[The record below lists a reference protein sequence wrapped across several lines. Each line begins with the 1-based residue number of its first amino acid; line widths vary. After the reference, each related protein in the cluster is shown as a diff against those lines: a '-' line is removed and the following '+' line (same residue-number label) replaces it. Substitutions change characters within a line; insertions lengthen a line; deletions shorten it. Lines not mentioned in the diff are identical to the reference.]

1 LSLVPSVLDLSS
13 RVFDMEKMESDLK
26 KMKEQLEK
34 INRNSVTFKGK
45 KDDNNNKMKITI
57 QSGIIDDI
65 PGAFSKKEMFD
76 VIQDLYT
83 FSKNAI
89 QLTQNVLGTKQA
101 TTPTVQESPDFKEII
116 KTQLKEV
123 LAEVLP
129 TILPDLLNTVVATLP
144 KEKKAKEETML
155 AEKHTLTVEKK
166 TTDSKDAEPITID
179 DEKEMKGSLKINP
192 VKNFRVS
199 GSTATFKFSTKDQL
213 NKAETVFK
221 SQDKYKVSTK
231 SEPGKK
237 LDPKLSIRNIPSDIT
252 NKDTLLEKLLEK
264 NEVLKSSSEKD
275 DAVKVVFFDDKEK
288 SAVIRVT
295 AAVRESIRQNRD
307 YVHIDLREHHV
318 TDRIHVIQCYHC
330 QEFGHMANSLY
341 CKAKDKDPTCFF
353 CAGNHKSKDCRN
365 KSENNVN
372 KIKCSNCA
380 KSSKHSEKNSAKTH
394 KASDNLCPSYV
405 RERTGIMN
413 RTAGCESSKNWYL
426 QKTKETKL
434 RLGRV

>member
-1 LSLVPSVLDLSS
+1 
-13 RVFDMEKMESDLK
+13 MEKMESDMK

-45 KDDNNNKMKITI
+45 KDDNNNKIKITI

-83 FSKNAI
+83 FSKNAL

-129 TILPDLLNTVVATLP
+129 KILPDLLNTVVATLP

-213 NKAETVFK
+213 NKAETQGSTEGRIF
-221 SQDKYKVSTK
+221 DRGRGRGKYS
-231 SEPGKK
+231 
-237 LDPKLSIRNIPSDIT
+237 
-252 NKDTLLEKLLEK
+252 
-264 NEVLKSSSEKD
+264 
-275 DAVKVVFFDDKEK
+275 
-288 SAVIRVT
+288 
-295 AAVRESIRQNRD
+295 
-307 YVHIDLREHHV
+307 
-318 TDRIHVIQCYHC
+318 
-330 QEFGHMANSLY
+330 
-341 CKAKDKDPTCFF
+341 
-353 CAGNHKSKDCRN
+353 
-365 KSENNVN
+365 
-372 KIKCSNCA
+372 
-380 KSSKHSEKNSAKTH
+380 
-394 KASDNLCPSYV
+394 
-405 RERTGIMN
+405 
-413 RTAGCESSKNWYL
+413 
-426 QKTKETKL
+426 
-434 RLGRV
+434 

>member
-1 LSLVPSVLDLSS
+1 
-13 RVFDMEKMESDLK
+13 M
-26 KMKEQLEK
+26 
-34 INRNSVTFKGK
+34 
-45 KDDNNNKMKITI
+45 
-57 QSGIIDDI
+57 
-65 PGAFSKKEMFD
+65 EMFV

-83 FSKNAI
+83 FSKNAL
-89 QLTQNVLGTKQA
+89 QLTQTVLGTKQA

-166 TTDSKDAEPITID
+166 TTDSEDAEPITID

-199 GSTATFKFSTKDQL
+199 GSTATFKFTTKDQL

-264 NEVLKSSSEKD
+264 NEILKSSSEKD

>member
-1 LSLVPSVLDLSS
+1 
-13 RVFDMEKMESDLK
+13 MTKMEEMELDLK
-26 KMKEQLEK
+26 KMEEQLK
-34 INRNSVTFKGK
+34 TINRSAMKFKGK
-45 KDDNNNKMKITI
+45 KDENENKIKITI
-57 QSGIIDDI
+57 QSGIFADLDSSVKR
-65 PGAFSKKEMFD
+65 PDMFQT
-76 VIQDLYT
+76 IQDLYT
-83 FSKNAI
+83 FSKNAL
-89 QLTQNVLGTKQA
+89 QLTQTILGTKQA
-101 TTPTVQESPDFKEII
+101 TTPNEQESPDFKEII

-144 KEKKAKEETML
+144 KENKTQEETKL

-166 TTDSKDAEPITID
+166 TTDSEEPEPITIA
-179 DEKEMKGSLKINP
+179 DEKEMKGSLKVNP

-199 GSTATFKFSTKDQL
+199 GSTVTFKFRTKDQL

-252 NKDTLLEKLLEK
+252 NKETLLEKLLEK
-264 NEVLKSSSEKD
+264 NEILKCSSGKD
-275 DAVKVVFFDDKEK
+275 DAVKVVFFDENEK

-330 QEFGHMANSLY
+330 QEFGHMANSMY

-365 KSENNVN
+365 KSDNNVN

-413 RTAGCESSKNWYL
+413 RTAGCENAKNWYV

>member
-1 LSLVPSVLDLSS
+1 
-13 RVFDMEKMESDLK
+13 MTKMEEMELDLK
-26 KMKEQLEK
+26 KMEEQLK
-34 INRNSVTFKGK
+34 TINRSAMKFKGK
-45 KDDNNNKMKITI
+45 KDENENKIKITI
-57 QSGIIDDI
+57 QSGIFADLDGSVKR
-65 PGAFSKKEMFD
+65 PDMFQT
-76 VIQDLYT
+76 IQDLYT
-83 FSKNAI
+83 FSKNAL
-89 QLTQNVLGTKQA
+89 QLTQTILGTKQA
-101 TTPTVQESPDFKEII
+101 TTPTEQESPDFKEII

-123 LAEVLP
+123 LAKVLP

-144 KEKKAKEETML
+144 KEKKTQEETKL

-166 TTDSKDAEPITID
+166 TTDTEEPEPITIA
-179 DEKEMKGSLKINP
+179 DEKEMKGSLKVNP

-199 GSTATFKFSTKDQL
+199 GSTVTFKFTTKDQL

-221 SQDKYKVSTK
+221 SQDKYKISTK

-237 LDPKLSIRNIPSDIT
+237 LDPKLSIQNIPSDIT
-252 NKDTLLEKLLEK
+252 NKETLLEKLLEK
-264 NEVLKSSSEKD
+264 NEILKCSSGKD
-275 DAVKVVFFDDKEK
+275 GAVKVVFFDDNEK

-330 QEFGHMANSLY
+330 QEFGHMANSMY

-365 KSENNVN
+365 KSDNNVN

-394 KASDNLCPSYV
+394 KDSDNLCPSYV

-413 RTAGCESSKNWYL
+413 RTAGCENAKNWYV

>member
-1 LSLVPSVLDLSS
+1 MSLVPSVLDLFS
-13 RVFDMEKMESDLK
+13 RVFDMEKMKSDVK
-26 KMKEQLEK
+26 KMEEQLEN
-34 INRNSVTFKGK
+34 INRNTLSFKGK
-45 KDDNNNKMKITI
+45 KDDNNNKIKVTI
-57 QSGIIDDI
+57 QSAVVDDLTS
-65 PGAFSKKEMFD
+65 ATSKKEMFAA
-76 VIQDLYT
+76 VQDLYT
-83 FSKNAI
+83 FSKNAL
-89 QLTQNVLGTKQA
+89 QLTQTVLGTKQA
-101 TTPTVQESPDFKEII
+101 TTPTVQESADFKEII

-144 KEKKAKEETML
+144 KEKKTQEETKL

-166 TTDSKDAEPITID
+166 TIDTEEAEPITID
-179 DEKEMKGSLKINP
+179 DEKEMKGSLKVNP

-199 GSTATFKFSTKDQL
+199 GSTATFKFTTKDQL

-252 NKDTLLEKLLEK
+252 NKETLLEKLLEK
-264 NEVLKSSSEKD
+264 NEILKCSSGKD
-275 DAVKVVFFDDKEK
+275 DAVKVVFFDENEK

-295 AAVRESIRQNRD
+295 AAIHESIRQNRD

-330 QEFGHMANSLY
+330 QEFGHMANSMY

-365 KSENNVN
+365 KSDNNVN

-413 RTAGCESSKNWYL
+413 RTAGCENAKNWYV

>member
-1 LSLVPSVLDLSS
+1 
-13 RVFDMEKMESDLK
+13 MKKME
-26 KMKEQLEK
+26 EQLEK
-34 INRNSVTFKGK
+34 INRNTLLFKGK
-45 KDDNNNKMKITI
+45 KDDNDNKIKVTI
-57 QSGIIDDI
+57 QSAVFEDLTS
-65 PGAFSKKEMFD
+65 ANKKMEMF
-76 VIQDLYT
+76 VLIQDLYT
-83 FSKNAI
+83 FSKKAL
-89 QLTQNVLGTKQA
+89 QLTQTVLGTKQA

-199 GSTATFKFSTKDQL
+199 GSTATFKFTTKDQL

-275 DAVKVVFFDDKEK
+275 DAVK
-288 SAVIRVT
+288 
-295 AAVRESIRQNRD
+295 
-307 YVHIDLREHHV
+307 
-318 TDRIHVIQCYHC
+318 DRIHVIQCYHC

-365 KSENNVN
+365 KSDNNVN

>member
-1 LSLVPSVLDLSS
+1 
-13 RVFDMEKMESDLK
+13 MTKMEEMELDLK
-26 KMKEQLEK
+26 KMEEQLK
-34 INRNSVTFKGK
+34 TINRSAMKFKGK
-45 KDDNNNKMKITI
+45 KDDNENKIKITI
-57 QSGIIDDI
+57 QSGIFTDLESSVKRPD
-65 PGAFSKKEMFD
+65 MFQI
-76 VIQDLYT
+76 IQDLYT
-83 FSKNAI
+83 FSKNAL
-89 QLTQNVLGTKQA
+89 QLTQTILGTKQA
-101 TTPTVQESPDFKEII
+101 TTPTEQESPDFKEIV

-123 LAEVLP
+123 LAEVLL

-144 KEKKAKEETML
+144 KEKKTQEETKL

-166 TTDSKDAEPITID
+166 TTDTEEPEPITIA
-179 DEKEMKGSLKINP
+179 DEKEMKGSLKVNP

-252 NKDTLLEKLLEK
+252 NKETLLEKLLEK
-264 NEVLKSSSEKD
+264 NEILKCSSGKD
-275 DAVKVVFFDDKEK
+275 DAVKVVFFDENEK

-295 AAVRESIRQNRD
+295 AAIRESIRQNRD
-307 YVHIDLREHHV
+307 YIHIDLREH
-318 TDRIHVIQCYHC
+318 
-330 QEFGHMANSLY
+330 
-341 CKAKDKDPTCFF
+341 CKAIDKDPTCFF

-365 KSENNVN
+365 KSDNNVN

-413 RTAGCESSKNWYL
+413 RTAGCENAKNWYV